1 MESIKG
7 IMTKLNASLKAMS
20 PGQKIILFLVS
31 AFIFSG
37 FCVMILWSNQ
47 EEHSILFSNL
57 SMQDA
62 GAIVEKLKEQ
72 KIPYEISGDGSIIR
86 VPAAVVYETR
96 LSLASQGLPRGGGV
110 GFEIFDKSSIGTT
123 DFVLRLN
130 YRRALQGELARTIS
144 QFQEIE
150 GARVHLVIP
159 RRSPFF
165 SEEEKARA
173 SVAIRLRPGASLA
186 RGQVQGIVHLVA
198 SSVEALQP
206 SSVTVVDTHGKI
218 LSGSPPLSDP
228 VFLSNSQIEYR
239 RGVEKD
245 IERRIE
251 SMLEKVL
258 GPGKAIARA
267 SATIDFKRIEKVEER
282 YDPDTVAIRSEQ
294 RMEEKHLGS
303 TAKAEGVPGALSN
316 LPSGQ
321 KSSGTT
327 GTGSKNTSLRNNET
341 INYEV
346 SLTRSSVVEPSGS
359 IKKLSVAVL
368 LDGYYKKVTGEDGV
382 KTLTYVPRTSEE
394 MKKYEE
400 IVKKAIGFDA
410 ERGDQVEV
418 QNIPF
423 ERIDIGEEEI
433 RAISGAG
440 LREFLPLIRYA
451 GTAIL
456 TLLFLLLVV
465 KPLLKGL
472 LTIRPAGSDVEVGAL
487 SDPAL
492 PEGEVRKALVSQKNK
507 ETELIEMAKKD
518 PDGFAGYIR
527 NWLSS

>member
-239 RGVEKD
+239 RSVEKD

-258 GPGKAIARA
+258 GPGKAIA
-267 SATIDFKRIEKVEER
+267 
-282 YDPDTVAIRSEQ
+282 
-294 RMEEKHLGS
+294 
-303 TAKAEGVPGALSN
+303 
-316 LPSGQ
+316 
-321 KSSGTT
+321 
-327 GTGSKNTSLRNNET
+327 
-341 INYEV
+341 
-346 SLTRSSVVEPSGS
+346 
-359 IKKLSVAVL
+359 
-368 LDGYYKKVTGEDGV
+368 
-382 KTLTYVPRTSEE
+382 
-394 MKKYEE
+394 
-400 IVKKAIGFDA
+400 
-410 ERGDQVEV
+410 
-418 QNIPF
+418 
-423 ERIDIGEEEI
+423 
-433 RAISGAG
+433 
-440 LREFLPLIRYA
+440 
-451 GTAIL
+451 
-456 TLLFLLLVV
+456 
-465 KPLLKGL
+465 
-472 LTIRPAGSDVEVGAL
+472 
-487 SDPAL
+487 
-492 PEGEVRKALVSQKNK
+492 
-507 ETELIEMAKKD
+507 
-518 PDGFAGYIR
+518 
-527 NWLSS
+527 